1 MGDGMKWKHTTPYP
15 DQRPGSGWFEER
27 ERRAEIREEE
37 SERRSWRDDARDK
50 GIRAYSFDDYCEKL
64 EAMRD
69 DDLMA
74 QAMHEA
80 ERKCTDAQLCGL
92 PEPDTHECANCGTM
106 GTEARLTEA
115 TRKCGT
121 GYGEWY
127 CRPGMGCQK

>member
-27 ERRAEIREEE
+27 ERRQEIREEE
-37 SERRSWRDDARDK
+37 RERREELRRQK
-50 GIRAYSFDDYCEKL
+50 
-64 EAMRD
+64 
-69 DDLMA
+69 A
-74 QAMHEA
+74 QHEA
-80 ERKCTDAQLCGL
+80 ESKLTDAQLCGL
-92 PEPDTHECANCGTM
+92 PEPEKHECANCGTM